1 MAPDRGENR
10 RFEIN
15 RFGRG
20 AVRVS
25 F

>member
-15 RFGRG
+15 RFGRD